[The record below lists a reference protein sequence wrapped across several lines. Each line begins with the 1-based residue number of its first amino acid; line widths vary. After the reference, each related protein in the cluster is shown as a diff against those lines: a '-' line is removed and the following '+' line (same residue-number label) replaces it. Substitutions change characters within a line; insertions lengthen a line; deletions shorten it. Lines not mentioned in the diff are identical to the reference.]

1 VCNGKRD
8 ETRIF
13 TARTLI
19 SDMVFLTGKLP
30 EMVGLLRDK
39 KISKASI
46 EKIMTVVSVVN
57 GCTYCSWFHAK
68 QAVSSGI
75 SEEEVKNMLILQFHA
90 DASDFELL
98 ALLYAQ
104 HYAETNRN
112 PDDEMTAKL
121 FEFYGAGTARHIILV
136 IKMISFGN
144 LLGNT
149 FDAFLSRLKGNKAP
163 NSNGTFEAILFAL
176 TAPFMLPAMLLSRKY
191 RENEAEMNYDRKQL
205 AKHA

>member
-1 VCNGKRD
+1 MKRGFD
-8 ETRIF
+8 KRIF

-19 SDMVFLTGKLP
+19 SDMAFLTRKLP

-39 KISKASI
+39 KISKAFI

-75 SEEEVKNMLILQFHA
+75 SEEEVKNMLVLQFHA
-90 DASDFELL
+90 DASNFELL

-104 HYAETNRN
+104 HYAETSRN
-112 PDDEMTAKL
+112 PDDEMTTKL
-121 FEFYGAGTARHIILV
+121 FESYGAITARHIILV
-136 IKMISFGN
+136 IRMISFGN

-149 FDAFLSRLKGNKAP
+149 FDAFLSRFKGNKAP
-163 NSNGTFEAILFAL
+163 NSNGTFEAIFFTL
-176 TAPFMLPAMLLSRKY
+176 TAPFMLPAMLLSRRY
-191 RENEAEMNYDRKQL
+191 RKNEVEMNYDRSQL
-205 AKHA
+205 AKHT